1 MTERARGRNAALM
14 QQGEAANPDGARKPT
29 RQRSQEKS
37 PDGAVETPPP
47 TAEQYEAW
55 LAEVKG
61 LYGKTNETMLAV
73 ARWFKAKRDQIGQHF
88 EPFIDGYIDTPTGL
102 GWSRSQ
108 VYRMIAALDTWDGN
122 EHLDRFD
129 RSALYSLSSRRPSR
143 GNPTQEQKA
152 QAKKVQKA
160 REACLKRA
168 AAGEYITNK
177 IALKALV
184 KAGAVTVKATST
196 STSTSRSLTVEMS
209 DWNARAKDR
218 GLDPEKVM
226 AMLKDLD
233 IVVHWSEATA
243 GPKKEGTA

>member
-1 MTERARGRNAALM
+1 MTERTRGRNAART
-14 QQGEAANPDGARKPT
+14 QQGEAANLGGARNAT
-29 RQRSQEKS
+29 RQRGREKS
-37 PDGAVETPPP
+37 PDGAVETPQP

-61 LYGKTNETMLAV
+61 LHGKTNEAMLAV
-73 ARWFKAKRDQIGQHF
+73 ARWFKAKRDQIGEYF
-88 EPFIDGYIDTPTGL
+88 EPFIDGYIDKPMGL

-143 GNPTQEQKA
+143 GNPTPEQKA

-160 REACLKRA
+160 REKCLTRA

-177 IALKALV
+177 IALNALV
-184 KAGAVTVKATST
+184 KAGAVTVKAT

-218 GLDPEKVM
+218 DLDPEKVM

-243 GPKKEGTA
+243 GPKKEGTS